1 MLQATPEWVRRWHPQ
16 PQGPWGMAASCPAS
30 LRGIPIPCLPSGHR
44 ALHSLDG
51 DTLHVLGT
59 PGIDVAL

>member
-1 MLQATPEWVRRWHPQ
+1 MVAPSAPGTLGTV
-16 PQGPWGMAASCPAS
+16 ASCPAS
-30 LRGIPIPCLPSGHR
+30 LRGIPIPSLSSGHR